1 MYNYVYIYNI
11 EKLVMA
17 SIIDQPLLTCW
28 ALNVAIMPFKDSGL
42 CRVHFLRPKLSVPW
56 LNKTWICLK
65 DLKGP
70 PKIKHM
76 HYRFTIDSL

>member
-1 MYNYVYIYNI
+1 MYNCVYMYYI

-42 CRVHFLRPKLSVPW
+42 CRVHFLRPKVVRAMAQQNLDLLKGFKGSPK
-56 LNKTWICLK
+56 NKTYAL
-65 DLKGP
+65 
-70 PKIKHM
+70 
-76 HYRFTIDSL
+76 